1 MISAHDVAARDADRQ
16 RIAAQVAEY
25 ERLHG
30 PIVTRDAS
38 DYDHQSITERLT
50 EKTRDGWDNRMSDAR
65 KKLLEQRARK

>member
-30 PIVTRDAS
+30 PVVTRSSGESAE
-38 DYDHQSITERLT
+38 QSSKERLT
-50 EKTRDGWDNRMSDAR
+50 EKTRQYGYMT
-65 KKLLEQRARK
+65 LGRAIELGLTK

>member
-38 DYDHQSITERLT
+38 DYDHQSIADRLT
-50 EKTRDGWDNRMSDAR
+50 EKTRGGIQDRMTEAR
-65 KKLLEQRARK
+65 KRFNERARK